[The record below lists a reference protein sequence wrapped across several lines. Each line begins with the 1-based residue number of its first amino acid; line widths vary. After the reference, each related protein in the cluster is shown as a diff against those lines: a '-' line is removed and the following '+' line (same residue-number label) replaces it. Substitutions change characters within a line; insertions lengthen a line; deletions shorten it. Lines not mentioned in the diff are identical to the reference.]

1 MTPKPAI
8 LIVDDSPETAAMLKD
23 AVSFHGFAA
32 EAAHSGLEALKAIGR
47 ALPDMVLMDAR
58 MPGIN
63 GFETTEMV
71 RADPRLQHVPV
82 MIMTGA
88 NESEHVVHAFASGAV
103 DFIAKPI
110 NLDEL
115 FARMNVH
122 LGQFHRQRSAQK
134 ALDATGRHILSV
146 SPHGAIHWTTRQ
158 AAELLERAGL
168 PNGENQRLP
177 VAVVEWLA
185 EENDK
190 PLSLKQSGIAL
201 EMRVVEAG
209 SDQFLIR
216 LLDRSR
222 GTDEERLG
230 QTFDLTVREAQVLL
244 WIAHGK
250 SNKEIGDIL
259 EMSHRT
265 VNKHLEQ
272 IFAKLGVEN
281 RTAAAT
287 TAVRVLWADEAY

>member
-1 MTPKPAI
+1 MNTHKPSI
-8 LIVDDSPETAAMLKD
+8 LIVDDSPETASMLKD
-23 AVSFHGFAA
+23 AIAFHGFIA

-47 ALPDMVLMDAR
+47 AVPDMVLMDAR
-58 MPGIN
+58 MPGMD

-71 RADPRLQHVPV
+71 RSDARSRHVPV

-88 NESEHVVHAFASGAV
+88 NESEHVVRAFASGAV

-115 FARMNVH
+115 FARMSVH
-122 LGQFHRQRSAQK
+122 LGQSHRQRSAQM

-146 SPHGAIHWTTRQ
+146 STHGMIQWMTRQ
-158 AAELLERAGL
+158 ASELLERSGL
-168 PNGENQRLP
+168 PHGENQRLP
-177 VAVVEWLA
+177 LTVVEWLT
-185 EENDK
+185 EVPEQ
-190 PLSLKQSGIAL
+190 PLTLQHNGMAL
-201 EMRVVEAG
+201 ELRIVET
-209 SDQFLIR
+209 SPDQFLIR
-216 LLDRSR
+216 LLDRSI
-222 GTDEERLG
+222 GSDEERLAD
-230 QTFDLTVREAQVLL
+230 TFDLTMREAQVLL

-287 TAVRVLWADEAY
+287 TAVRVLWADS